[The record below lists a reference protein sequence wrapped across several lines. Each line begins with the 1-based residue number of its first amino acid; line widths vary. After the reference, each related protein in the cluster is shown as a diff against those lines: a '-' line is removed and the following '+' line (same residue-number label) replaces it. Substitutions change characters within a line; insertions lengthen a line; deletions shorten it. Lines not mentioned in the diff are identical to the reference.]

1 MDTLDVKI
9 MGREF
14 RLACTT
20 EEKPQL
26 LRAIGVVDTRME
38 NIRQGGKA
46 MGVDRI
52 AMLAAL
58 QIAHDTIREQGEQK
72 NSVMGLDSEVL
83 ERKIQ
88 SIASAIDS
96 ALEATGPI
104 NDSLF

>member
-1 MDTLDVKI
+1 MDTLDIKI
-9 MGREF
+9 MGRDF
-14 RLACTT
+14 RLACTA

-26 LRAIGVVDTRME
+26 MRAINVVDTRME
-38 NIRQGGKA
+38 AIREGGKA

-58 QIAHDTIREQGEQK
+58 QIAHDTIKEQGQG
-72 NSVMGLDSEVL
+72 SGLDTEVL

-88 SIASAIDS
+88 TIASAIDD
-96 ALEATGPI
+96 ALQEDAGSV

>member
-9 MGREF
+9 MGRDF
-14 RLACTT
+14 RLACTA

-26 LRAIGVVDTRME
+26 LRAISVVDTRME
-38 NIRQGGKA
+38 NIRQSGKA

-58 QIAHDTIREQGEQK
+58 QIAHDTIRDQGQDK
-72 NSVMGLDSEVL
+72 PGVVSLDSEVL

-88 SIASAIDS
+88 SIASAIDD
-96 ALEATGPI
+96 ALLEAGSV

>member
-14 RLACTT
+14 RLACTP

-26 LRAIGVVDTRME
+26 MRAINVVDTRME
-38 NIRQGGKA
+38 SIREGGKA
-46 MGVDRI
+46 MGIDRI
-52 AMLAAL
+52 AVLAAL
-58 QIAHDTIREQGEQK
+58 QIAHDTIKEQGQG
-72 NSVMGLDSEVL
+72 SGLDSEVL

-88 SIASAIDS
+88 SISSAIDD
-96 ALEATGPI
+96 ALREDAGSV